1 MEPRADLPSLT
12 LSRSLYGFV
21 FVALILAGLVGGLSL
36 TTRLRGVVDDSLDEM
51 VRIRTSAA
59 VEMLLRS
66 LYSDWQD
73 LDHAAQMLG
82 RANLSGA
89 QALIEGMR
97 GSGDHISWV
106 GYANANGI
114 VELAT
119 DGLLVGKDVSERPW
133 FRNGLNGRVA
143 QDVHDAVLLSQALAP
158 NAEDPLRFID
168 LAIPILSQSNGTIGV
183 LGLHI
188 DAAWFEQMLT
198 EISASLAIDLFLL
211 NLDGNVSFSTTGE
224 TQEAFS
230 PEILRAAYSGSA
242 LAARV
247 TWPDGAQYFSSVVP
261 DVGYKSLPNFGW
273 RAIGRLSPEIF
284 RPQINDLA
292 WKIGTTLVIVAL
304 VLFGAACIYVYSFLR
319 PLERLAEE
327 AGHVASGKEL
337 YPLETRST
345 REAARLSMALALM
358 QARQVNEDDG

>member
-36 TTRLRGVVDDSLDEM
+36 TTRLRGVVDDSLDEL

-73 LDHAAQMLG
+73 LDHTAQMLG
-82 RANLSGA
+82 RNNLSGA

-133 FRNGLNGRVA
+133 FRNGLSGRVA
-143 QDVHDAVLLSQALAP
+143 EDVHDAVLLSQELAP
-158 NAEDPLRFID
+158 DAEEPMRFID
-168 LAIPILSQSNGTIGV
+168 LAIPIVSQSNGTLGV

-188 DAAWFEQMLT
+188 DAAWFEQMLN

-211 NLDGNVSFSTTGE
+211 NPDGNVSFSSTGE
-224 TQEAFS
+224 TREAFN
-230 PEILRAAYSGSA
+230 PELSRAARAGSA

-261 DVGYKSLPNFGW
+261 EVGYKSLPNFGW
-273 RAIGRLSPEIF
+273 RAIGRLSPETF

-292 WKIGTTLVIVAL
+292 WKIGTTLVIVTL
-304 VLFGAACIYVYSFLR
+304 VLFGAARVYVYSFLR

-327 AGHVASGKEL
+327 AGHVASGKAL

-345 REAARLSMALALM
+345 REAARLSTALALI
-358 QARQVNEDDG
+358 QAARVNEDDG